1 MANRSWALRQ
11 RLLILSSICLAQMDV
26 VPSLLLAVTKTI
38 VSERPYKRLAKAD
51 GYVITTDFL

>member
-1 MANRSWALRQ
+1 
-11 RLLILSSICLAQMDV
+11 MDV

-51 GYVITTDFL
+51 GYVITSDFL